1 LIGAVEWAGY
11 DILEDGS
18 TLLNKSE
25 PSLHPEFLS
34 FVQKRT
40 FVTDQIA
47 QLRPVISGQYLLIDS
62 ANGGR

>member
-1 LIGAVEWAGY
+1 
-11 DILEDGS
+11 
-18 TLLNKSE
+18 
-25 PSLHPEFLS
+25 LHPEFLS